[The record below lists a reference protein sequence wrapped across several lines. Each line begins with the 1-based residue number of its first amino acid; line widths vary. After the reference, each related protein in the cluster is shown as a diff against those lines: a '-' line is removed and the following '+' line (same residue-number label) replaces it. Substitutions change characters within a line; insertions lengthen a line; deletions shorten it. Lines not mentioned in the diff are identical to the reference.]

1 MFDKERFIEDC
12 RAALKES
19 NAQAAIRELVA
30 RAVSDSAQVVRAL
43 GEPKRSGVETMYKA
57 DDLTI
62 LNLCW
67 GPRMVFKPHD
77 HRMWA
82 VIGIYGGREQ
92 NTFYRRAE
100 KGLIRHGTKE
110 LNTKDVIPLGKS
122 IIHAV
127 TNPLDQITA
136 ALHVYGGDFFA
147 TPRSEWHP
155 RTFEEIPY
163 DVEATMR
170 AFEEANERLG
180 AIAARPY

>member
-1 MFDKERFIEDC
+1 MFDKEQFIEEC
-12 RAALKES
+12 RAALGEG

-30 RAVSDSAQVVRAL
+30 RAVSDPAQIVRAL
-43 GEPKRSGVETMYKA
+43 GEPKRSGVETIYKA

-82 VIGIYGGREQ
+82 VIGIYGGREE
-92 NTFYRRAE
+92 NIFYRRAE
-100 KGLIRHGTKE
+100 KGLTRHGAKE
-110 LNTKDVIPLGKS
+110 LNTKDVVPLGKS

-127 TNPLDQITA
+127 TNPLDRITA
-136 ALHVYGGDFFA
+136 AIHVYGGDFFA
-147 TPRSEWHP
+147 TPRSEWNP
-155 RTFEEIPY
+155 MTFEEIPY

-180 AIAARPY
+180 ATAARP